1 MKRLFPLLF
10 SVVLYACGS
19 GNIDQ
24 FFAENNELPYTVDS
38 TFMSTLYT
46 TEQFQVLDGEH
57 LSFLYQD
64 VKKYHELNDNYI
76 KTVIKIDSLRKSGV
90 PDEEINKDY
99 YDYESTKIKALHK
112 TTLNEQI
119 TAYSWYLYE
128 SIDPNQGFSHVFVTL
143 FKENKPYSC
152 FEIGKIAS
160 YSDSP
165 AWSEEIE
172 YGEITKDSKVII
184 NQFSS
189 GGEYG
194 EDGDD
199 YYSSSHI
206 KLELSINDGDI
217 EQTKIDTI
225 STYSSEDDKKAEGLS
240 KTPLSDFQ
248 DLFSEKELPV
258 EIDSV
263 FISKLSGEELTK
275 LNAGQVLTLSEGLE
289 EIANIYSKGT
299 INAFIEID
307 SLKQIGK
314 YEEYSQTVDAG
325 MTETSEAIAIH
336 EYTMTDETRIFI
348 WAISD
353 RTSESGPWS
362 EGTIVFA
369 SFAKEN
375 TILKCYPIAEIAFGG
390 DAPMWGATKIE
401 CRITDSGEFQISR
414 QYLEGDDDAGT
425 VDKLNE
431 FYNFIWQNGQL
442 EKLPETN

>member
-1 MKRLFPLLF
+1 MKRLFLLLLPFVLF
-10 SVVLYACGS
+10 SCGS
-19 GNIDQ
+19 DNIDK
-24 FFAENNELPYTVDS
+24 FFTETSELPYSVDS
-38 TFMSTLYT
+38 LFMSSLYDS
-46 TEQFQVLDGEH
+46 EDFQALDGEH
-57 LSFLYQD
+57 LKLLYLD
-64 VKKYHELNDNYI
+64 AKKYHELNENYV

-99 YDYESTKIKALHK
+99 YDYESTMIIALHK
-112 TTLNEQI
+112 INMNEQVM
-119 TAYSWYLYE
+119 AYSWYLYE
-128 SIDPNQGFSHVFVTL
+128 IVDANQGFQHIYVTL

-165 AWSEEIE
+165 VWSEEIE
-172 YGEITKDSKVII
+172 YGEITKDGKVII

-194 EDGDD
+194 DDGDD

-225 STYSSEDDKKAEGLS
+225 STYSSEDDKKGEELTKASLA
-240 KTPLSDFQ
+240 DFQ
-248 DLFSEKELPV
+248 DSFSEKELPA

-263 FISKLSGEELTK
+263 FIGEFSGEEFTK
-275 LNAGQVLTLSEGLE
+275 LNANQVLTLSEGFN
-289 EIANIYSKGT
+289 EIANIYSAKGT
-299 INAFIEID
+299 IDEFIEID

-314 YEEYSQTVDAG
+314 YEEYVQKIDAG
-325 MTETSEAIAIH
+325 MTEISEAIAIY
-336 EYTMTDETRIFI
+336 EYTMADGTRIFI

-353 RTSESGPWS
+353 ETVEMGPWS
-362 EGTIVFA
+362 KGTIVYA

-375 TILKCYPIAEIAFGG
+375 TILKCYPIAEISFGG
-390 DAPMWGATKIE
+390 DAPMWGASKIE
-401 CRITDSGEFQISR
+401 CKIISNGEFQISR

-425 VDKLNE
+425 VDKSNE
-431 FYNFIWQNGQL
+431 FYNFVWQNGFL
-442 EKLPETN
+442 EKAD